1 MFYKKINHDYI
12 KKKKAKIVNYINI
25 NIKINY
31 VDQNHEYLVIQT
43 ADIFTSE
50 LSPIL
55 SVSNEE
61 GMEILFNYEH
71 PE

>member
-12 KKKKAKIVNYINI
+12 KKKAKIVNYINI

-43 ADIFTSE
+43 TDIFTSE

-61 GMEILFNYEH
+61 GMEILFNSEH